1 MSGLDKGRN
10 NKQICCC
17 DIYGNLSLFLE
28 HISISLCNTLKIFL
42 NSFKKLVCGL
52 ELKIMMNIVL

>member
-10 NKQICCC
+10 DKQICCC

-42 NSFKKLVCGL
+42 NSF
-52 ELKIMMNIVL
+52 LKS